1 MKRVLFLIA
10 DTGGGHRAAAEALVA
25 ALEQVAEPGAVACRI
40 VDFMKETA
48 RAPFNRA
55 GDVYGP
61 VVNYAPWLWG
71 LSFYATYP
79 RPVRWL
85 GTTYI
90 EKVYGAG
97 LARIFREE
105 RPDIVV
111 SVHGLATTA
120 VARVLRRVAPQ
131 TPFVVVV
138 TDLSVA
144 HPFWF
149 CPDATAYYV
158 PSQDVAERARR
169 YGVPASRI
177 TVAGQPIHPRFREPQ
192 GHQADLKRVFGLP
205 PDRPL
210 VLIMGG
216 GEGTGPL
223 RAQAEAVAQS
233 GLPLSLMV
241 VCGRNKRLYRR
252 LSAREWPLP
261 TVVCGFVRD
270 IPTRMAAADV
280 LITKAGPGTI
290 AEALTAG
297 RPLLIGE
304 YIPGQEAGNVSWVV
318 DGGAAFY
325 TPKPPDIIAA
335 LHQLFDTAGRPTPCY
350 EAMAAHARRMAQP
363 EAALTIAR
371 GLLDLLGD
379 TPAPTPSVVAV

>member
-1 MKRVLFLIA
+1 MNRFLFLMT

-25 ALEQVAEPGAVACRI
+25 ALEQLAPPGTVACRI
-40 VDFMKETA
+40 VDFMKETT

-55 GDVYGP
+55 GDLYGP
-61 VVNYAPWLWG
+61 MVNHAPWFWG

-79 RPVRWL
+79 SPIRRL
-85 GTTYI
+85 GTWYI
-90 EKVYGAG
+90 ERAYGGG
-97 LARIFREE
+97 LARILREE
-105 RPDIVV
+105 RPAVVV

-158 PSQDVAERARR
+158 PSRDVAERAQRH
-169 YGVPASRI
+169 GVPAERI
-177 TVAGQPIHPRFREPQ
+177 TIAGQPIHPRFREPQ
-192 GHQADLKRVFGLP
+192 GNQADLKRTFDLP
-205 PDRPL
+205 PERPL

-216 GEGTGPL
+216 GEGTGPI
-223 RAQAEAVAQS
+223 RAQAEAIAQS
-233 GLPLSLMV
+233 GLPLSMMV
-241 VCGRNKRLYRR
+241 ICGRNKRLYQQ
-252 LSAREWPLP
+252 LSSRKWAIP

-270 IPTRMAAADV
+270 MPTRMASADALV
-280 LITKAGPGTI
+280 TKAGPGTI

-318 DGGAAFY
+318 GGGAAFY
-325 TPKPPDIIAA
+325 TPKPHDVVAA
-335 LHQLFDTAGRPTPCY
+335 LQRLFDAQGRPTPHY
-350 EAMAAHARRMAQP
+350 AKMAANARRMAQP
-363 EAALTIAR
+363 DAALTIAR
-371 GLLDLLGD
+371 DLLDLAGN
-379 TPAPTPSVVAV
+379 ASASTPSVVAV